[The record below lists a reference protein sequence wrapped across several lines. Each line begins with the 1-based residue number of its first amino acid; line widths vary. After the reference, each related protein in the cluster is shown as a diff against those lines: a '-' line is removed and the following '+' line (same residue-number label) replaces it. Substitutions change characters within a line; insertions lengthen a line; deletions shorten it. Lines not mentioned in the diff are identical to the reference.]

1 VTVLVAPNGSGKSI
15 LLDAVQTAA
24 IGTGKLPLRDRTKKG
39 MFSAFGAVITIGGT
53 CYSAN
58 GEGNRDGTNN
68 NHSYNHGAE
77 GPTNNPSIGFARRK
91 AMRNLMGTL
100 LLSAGIPMITAGDE
114 RAKSQGGNNNA
125 YCQDNVISWL
135 KWDLD
140 HHEADLLKTV
150 SFLNKL
156 RREHEVLRPETFA
169 HPEPAT
175 ADRDQWQWFNAKGAQ
190 MTQQDWE
197 NSEERTLQRF
207 STHLDSAGSAE
218 SMLLV
223 INGTEVIKNITLPNS
238 DSHGVQGFELLWDS
252 ALELPPK
259 RTILL
264 NPGAR
269 VRMVESSMQLFVAKR

>member
-1 VTVLVAPNGSGKSI
+1 
-15 LLDAVQTAA
+15 
-24 IGTGKLPLRDRTKKG
+24 
-39 MFSAFGAVITIGGT
+39 
-53 CYSAN
+53 
-58 GEGNRDGTNN
+58 
-68 NHSYNHGAE
+68 
-77 GPTNNPSIGFARRK
+77 
-91 AMRNLMGTL
+91 
-100 LLSAGIPMITAGDE
+100 
-114 RAKSQGGNNNA
+114 
-125 YCQDNVISWL
+125 
-135 KWDLD
+135 
-140 HHEADLLKTV
+140 
-150 SFLNKL
+150 
-156 RREHEVLRPETFA
+156 
-169 HPEPAT
+169 
-175 ADRDQWQWFNAKGAQ
+175 